1 MGSTEHSQPVTRRP
15 PITVSTSPGLSS
27 SFRRRLPLSGGGT
40 ARGLFSVPERRSR
53 LSFDDDDSLPLELLT
68 QPLMAQPLSKV
79 ERRHGPPPELHDDG
93 SSDVLEMRPLVFG
106 TQVRDRST
114 ACLLRAVGMG
124 DQPSPVS
131 SQAPIRRVGGVP
143 AGAFGRAPVF
153 GTDPAGGKGRRLSAG
168 ASIPVG
174 VAVPE
179 RVSPVVA
186 APRQTTPPGSSPF
199 DAFLPDAMFADTLDL
214 PVQHIPVR
222 VFSDIEPVR
231 EMAIQSGRWRPIKET
246 RPLAFAFPEEPAQ
259 PLVRAHSGL
268 SDGARRPRGGGGGM
282 SPSRAMTQSVT
293 GGRGNPPS
301 LEEAPSSPSFSEGLP
316 VVSDGG
322 SGRKPPTPVLRQ
334 DEPSAQE
341 DSSEQASSAPPR
353 VFPLPEP
360 LKTGP
365 ALSVAL
371 PHASKLLVWGTHSP
385 IPQVA
390 TDPQQ
395 EDALSPV
402 VFPNAPLFESGLP
415 TRLGDSEPVEGGGRS
430 AFQRQVVQSAP
441 DDETSSP
448 DGCRPVSQGAVP
460 SLGVFGSEV
469 SDAES
474 PDARTE
480 RLLRARQAAGGAV
493 APTSPPL
500 TPYTGASVGSLFLGE
515 KTDDFVLSSPLR
527 ILPPPLL
534 EGSRSSMLE
543 SAPQLRS
550 PASSHSHQHQDWL
563 ETLSES
569 LPTPHRTRNSLRLRT
584 RSHARSVASSTA
596 SKPKRKAP
604 PPGVYPAR
612 SHPYLSSQARLE
624 QQQPKRQ
631 SRRRKLRADGS
642 AAAASTS
649 PSTPHVGGLTAA
661 ERRALARKQQEHM
674 SRLAQPSRV
683 VSRGSLKDRSLRG
696 GKAARRKPSRLPPR
710 SDPLDVVDEESGGV
724 EQEEDEGTERCV
736 SSLSVSVQRTA
747 SQLQEMNAGDEL
759 DEPELMTFPAARDG
773 EPAGIES
780 ETSLAGMVF
789 APEACRSGAQAPVLG
804 LPHRPLSDEESD
816 DDVSLDDVPEEDDD
830 DDDEEET
837 DNETDDE
844 QMIAP
849 DRYEQDSLSGSEP
862 LSVMGAVV
870 TSSGG
875 DASTVALVSAQDSTT
890 TRSLQDAA
898 HSPQSVPSTVGGRRA
913 SLQRVPSLPD
923 CSEQGQEQDVD
934 VASVR
939 SAFAATGSEKLSG
952 TMRGPVPRKNRCKAP
967 GGLAVVSSRDRTRSD
982 RLVLLE
988 SSRPSAFLAGGGSHG
1003 RTKSKRASH

>member
-1 MGSTEHSQPVTRRP
+1 
-15 PITVSTSPGLSS
+15 
-27 SFRRRLPLSGGGT
+27 
-40 ARGLFSVPERRSR
+40 
-53 LSFDDDDSLPLELLT
+53 
-68 QPLMAQPLSKV
+68 
-79 ERRHGPPPELHDDG
+79 
-93 SSDVLEMRPLVFG
+93 
-106 TQVRDRST
+106 
-114 ACLLRAVGMG
+114 
-124 DQPSPVS
+124 
-131 SQAPIRRVGGVP
+131 
-143 AGAFGRAPVF
+143 
-153 GTDPAGGKGRRLSAG
+153 
-168 ASIPVG
+168 
-174 VAVPE
+174 
-179 RVSPVVA
+179 
-186 APRQTTPPGSSPF
+186 
-199 DAFLPDAMFADTLDL
+199 
-214 PVQHIPVR
+214 
-222 VFSDIEPVR
+222 
-231 EMAIQSGRWRPIKET
+231 
-246 RPLAFAFPEEPAQ
+246 
-259 PLVRAHSGL
+259 
-268 SDGARRPRGGGGGM
+268 
-282 SPSRAMTQSVT
+282 
-293 GGRGNPPS
+293 
-301 LEEAPSSPSFSEGLP
+301 
-316 VVSDGG
+316 
-322 SGRKPPTPVLRQ
+322 
-334 DEPSAQE
+334 
-341 DSSEQASSAPPR
+341 
-353 VFPLPEP
+353 
-360 LKTGP
+360 
-365 ALSVAL
+365 
-371 PHASKLLVWGTHSP
+371 
-385 IPQVA
+385 
-390 TDPQQ
+390 
-395 EDALSPV
+395 
-402 VFPNAPLFESGLP
+402 
-415 TRLGDSEPVEGGGRS
+415 
-430 AFQRQVVQSAP
+430 
-441 DDETSSP
+441 
-448 DGCRPVSQGAVP
+448 
-460 SLGVFGSEV
+460 
-469 SDAES
+469 
-474 PDARTE
+474 
-480 RLLRARQAAGGAV
+480 
-493 APTSPPL
+493 
-500 TPYTGASVGSLFLGE
+500 
-515 KTDDFVLSSPLR
+515 
-527 ILPPPLL
+527 
-534 EGSRSSMLE
+534 
-543 SAPQLRS
+543 
-550 PASSHSHQHQDWL
+550 
-563 ETLSES
+563 
-569 LPTPHRTRNSLRLRT
+569 
-584 RSHARSVASSTA
+584 
-596 SKPKRKAP
+596 
-604 PPGVYPAR
+604 VYPAR

-696 GKAARRKPSRLPPR
+696 GKAARRKPS
-710 SDPLDVVDEESGGV
+710 
-724 EQEEDEGTERCV
+724 CV